1 MQIIIYFSLIALV
14 SICYLTIIW
23 YYSISEWFSWK
34 EKTDLIIAICLTIPI
49 LIINILMF
57 LYLFG

>member
-1 MQIIIYFSLIALV
+1 MEKIIYFSSIVLV
-14 SICYLTIIW
+14 SACYLIIIW
-23 YYSISEWFSWK
+23 YYSISEWFYWK

-57 LYLFG
+57 LYFFG